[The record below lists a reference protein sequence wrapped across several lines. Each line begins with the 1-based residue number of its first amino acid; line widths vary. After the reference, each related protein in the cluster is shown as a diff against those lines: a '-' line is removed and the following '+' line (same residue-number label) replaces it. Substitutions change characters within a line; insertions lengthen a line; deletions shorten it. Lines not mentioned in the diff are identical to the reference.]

1 MKNELLSLYEEN
13 SSPVQDKDIFSRI
26 PTREHNI
33 EKLSS
38 GRAFDIILFGGGL
51 TNALV
56 AHEAAVRGF
65 SVLLLDSKRIGVN
78 ALPWDFRIFE
88 NLVDAPLNVLRAKRL
103 LAKLEKNV
111 APHLITPADIKI
123 DSPWCS
129 QQHWVQKLTSLYNV
143 DERLLINEYVLAARQ
158 EGAVVLDRIEF
169 DHIEAESKS
178 GCYIVQFR
186 DTDSE
191 VSIRARGGGLM
202 VDPTHERLPATALGG
217 KVASI
222 PNAQVSAIYR
232 RFRVVPHGAR
242 AGKSYGC
249 FECPDGAK
257 VVIIQRSPE
266 IYEGALLFKKER
278 LPELAVDAVFASACQ
293 EMGLCVD
300 AMLFSRNLID
310 RCVPTY
316 AVVQTKGVFY
326 CDHRAPWDAFRSASQ
341 VVQAMLSYRTS
352 GERKMRFFSRP
363 LSGVHMSGEVVLF
376 RAQARSAGIREKT
389 IEACI
394 SRWQGRVRH
403 IAEFPNGLYEFV
415 PGVLRGEID
424 MAVSADQARDI
435 EAVIENALGL
445 SLTEFDYED
454 QVKLR
459 ERIALVITSRNE
471 TYEHSL

>member
-1 MKNELLSLYEEN
+1 MRSELLSLYEEN
-13 SSPVQDKDIFSRI
+13 SSQAQDRDIFSRI

-38 GRAFDIILFGGGL
+38 DRNFDIILFGGGL

-78 ALPWDFRIFE
+78 ALPWDFRAVD
-88 NLVDAPLNVLRAKRL
+88 NLVDDPLNVLRAKRL

-111 APHLITPADIKI
+111 APHLITPTDIKI

-129 QQHWVQKLTSLYNV
+129 QQRLVQKFASLYHV

-158 EGAVVLDRIEF
+158 EGAIVLDSIEF

-186 DTDSE
+186 DPDSE
-191 VSIRARGGGLM
+191 VPIRARGGGLM
-202 VDPTHERLPATALGG
+202 VDPTHERLPSTALGG
-217 KVASI
+217 QVVSI
-222 PNAQVSAIYR
+222 PNAQVSAVYR
-232 RFRVVPHGAR
+232 RFRGVPHDAR
-242 AGKSYGC
+242 ASKPYGC

-278 LPELAVDAVFASACQ
+278 LPEHLVDAVFESACQ

-300 AMLFSRNLID
+300 AMLFSRNLIG
-310 RCVPTY
+310 RFVPTY

-341 VVQAMLSYRTS
+341 VVEAMLSYRTS
-352 GERKMRFFSRP
+352 GGPKMRFFSRP
-363 LSGVHMSGEVVLF
+363 LSGVHMGGEVVLF

-424 MAVSADQARDI
+424 MAVSADHARDI

-445 SLTEFDYED
+445 SLTEFDQED

-459 ERIALVITSRNE
+459 ERIALVVASRNE
-471 TYEHSL
+471 A